1 MKKTFYSVPDYIKLL
16 YSFLLTKIFF
26 HPARII
32 RQPVRIK
39 GWPKIKIG
47 SGFTT
52 GQFCRL
58 EALAA
63 WDDHETLI
71 FGDNVQINDACHIA
85 SYKRVEIGNNVLIAS
100 RVYISDHDHGDF
112 SKKSLSLKPAE
123 REIVQKDV
131 FIEDSVWVGEGV
143 SILKGVRIGKG
154 SVIGAGAVVTKNVPP
169 YSLVAGVPA
178 KVIKRIL

>member
-1 MKKTFYSVPDYIKLL
+1 MRKTFYSLPDYLRLI
-16 YSFLLTKIFF
+16 YSFLITKLLFS
-26 HPARII
+26 PARLI

-39 GWPKIKIG
+39 GWSQIKIG

-52 GQFCRL
+52 GQFCRIEVL
-58 EALAA
+58 TSR
-63 WDDHETLI
+63 DGQKSLI

-85 SYKRVEIGNNVLIAS
+85 SYKHVAIGNNVLIAS
-100 RVYISDHDHGDF
+100 RVYISDHDHGSF
-112 SKKSLSLKPAE
+112 TKKSLFLKPAD

-131 FIEDSVWVGEGV
+131 IIEDDVWIGEAV
-143 SILKGVRIGKG
+143 SILKGVRVGKG

-178 KVIKRIL
+178 KVIKKLS

>member
-1 MKKTFYSVPDYIKLL
+1 MRKTFYSLPDYIKLI
-16 YSFLLTKIFF
+16 YSIFITKLFF
-26 HPARII
+26 FPARLI

-39 GWPKIKIG
+39 GWSKIKIG

-52 GQFCRL
+52 GQFCRI
-58 EALAA
+58 EALAS
-63 WDDHETLI
+63 WGDQKSLI

-100 RVYISDHDHGDF
+100 RVYISDHDHGSF
-112 SKKSLSLKPAE
+112 TKKSLLLKPAD

-131 FIEDSVWVGEGV
+131 IIDDDVWIGEAV

-154 SVIGAGAVVTKNVPP
+154 SVIGAGAVVTKSIPP

-178 KVIKRIL
+178 KVIKKLS